1 MGDRGS
7 PAGRNGT
14 WPSAEMAEIPPE
26 GLPAPGGRGKP
37 GLRRAGSVCRGW
49 RGLGES
55 WRALFYSARL
65 RLAARSALRAALAK
79 QPIPEVDSGGAGNP
93 YPRSVVGN
101 TGMIGSDVLF

>member
-26 GLPAPGGRGKP
+26 GLPAPGGHGKP
-37 GLRRAGSVCRGW
+37 GLRRAGSVCGGW

-55 WRALFYSARL
+55 WQPLFYSARL

-79 QPIPEVDSGGAGNP
+79 KPISEVDSGDASNP

-101 TGMIGSDVLF
+101 LGTIGGGVPN